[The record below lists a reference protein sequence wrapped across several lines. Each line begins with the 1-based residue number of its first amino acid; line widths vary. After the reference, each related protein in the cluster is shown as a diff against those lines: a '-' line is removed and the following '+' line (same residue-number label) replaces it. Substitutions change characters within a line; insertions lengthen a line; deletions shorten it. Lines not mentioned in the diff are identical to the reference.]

1 MTVTIPAPVPRPQ
14 INDLEETGI
23 MKIFLH
29 GVGRKDVIPFWA
41 GEGDVATPD
50 FICDAVNRSLAAGET
65 MYSHSRGIPEMREA
79 LAAYMTRT
87 FGVPV
92 GEERISLT
100 TSGMVAIVVA
110 VQMAAGPGD
119 EVVVLGPVWPNIY
132 SVVEVA
138 GASVRHAGLTQDADG
153 WRLDLDHLFAQVTA
167 RTTAIF
173 VNSPGNPT
181 GWVITPEQQRRLL
194 AFARERGIWLIVDEV
209 YHNLVFDR
217 DVAPSFLQVADPEDR
232 LLVVN
237 SFSKSWLMTGWRL
250 GWLTHPASL
259 ADVST
264 KLIQVITS
272 CCPVF
277 LQRGAI
283 AALEQ
288 GDPVIADLRARCRQ
302 GRDIVMDRLASWPRA
317 RAHSPAGAFYAFF
330 EVDGVTDSLATCR
343 EILDR
348 CQVGLAPGIAFG
360 PQGEGYLRLCFASRP
375 ETLRAGLDRLEGY
388 LGGGSRQL

>member
-138 GASVRHAGLTQDADG
+138 GASVRHRQ
-153 WRLDLDHLFAQVTA
+153 
-167 RTTAIF
+167 RTC
-173 VNSPGNPT
+173 
-181 GWVITPEQQRRLL
+181 
-194 AFARERGIWLIVDEV
+194 
-209 YHNLVFDR
+209 
-217 DVAPSFLQVADPEDR
+217 
-232 LLVVN
+232 
-237 SFSKSWLMTGWRL
+237 L
-250 GWLTHPASL
+250 G
-259 ADVST
+259 
-264 KLIQVITS
+264 
-272 CCPVF
+272 
-277 LQRGAI
+277 
-283 AALEQ
+283 
-288 GDPVIADLRARCRQ
+288 
-302 GRDIVMDRLASWPRA
+302 
-317 RAHSPAGAFYAFF
+317 
-330 EVDGVTDSLATCR
+330 
-343 EILDR
+343 
-348 CQVGLAPGIAFG
+348 
-360 PQGEGYLRLCFASRP
+360 
-375 ETLRAGLDRLEGY
+375 
-388 LGGGSRQL
+388 

>member
-181 GWVITPEQQRRLL
+181 GWVVTPEQQRRLL

-302 GRDIVMDRLASWPRA
+302 GRAIVMDRLASWPRV
-317 RAHSPAGAFYAFF
+317 RAHAPAGAVYAFF

>member
-119 EVVVLGPVWPNIY
+119 EVVVLGPVWPNIF

-138 GASVRHAGLTQDADG
+138 GARVCHAGLTQNADG

-181 GWVITPEQQRRLL
+181 GWVITSEQQRRLL

-272 CCPVF
+272 CSPVF

-288 GDPVIADLRARCRQ
+288 GDPVIANLRARCRQ
-302 GRDIVMDRLASWPRA
+302 GLDIVMGRLASWPRI

-330 EVDGVTDSLATCR
+330 EVEGMTDSLATCQ
-343 EILDR
+343 EILDQ

-375 ETLRAGLDRLEGY
+375 ETLHAGLDRLEGY
-388 LGGGSRQL
+388 LGGSSRQL

>member
-272 CCPVF
+272 CCRCF
-277 LQRGAI
+277 CN
-283 AALEQ
+283 AA
-288 GDPVIADLRARCRQ
+288 P
-302 GRDIVMDRLASWPRA
+302 
-317 RAHSPAGAFYAFF
+317 SPPWNK
-330 EVDGVTDSLATCR
+330 VTR
-343 EILDR
+343 
-348 CQVGLAPGIAFG
+348 
-360 PQGEGYLRLCFASRP
+360 
-375 ETLRAGLDRLEGY
+375 
-388 LGGGSRQL
+388 

>member
-272 CCPVF
+272 C
-277 LQRGAI
+277 
-283 AALEQ
+283 
-288 GDPVIADLRARCRQ
+288 
-302 GRDIVMDRLASWPRA
+302 
-317 RAHSPAGAFYAFF
+317 
-330 EVDGVTDSLATCR
+330 
-343 EILDR
+343 
-348 CQVGLAPGIAFG
+348 
-360 PQGEGYLRLCFASRP
+360 
-375 ETLRAGLDRLEGY
+375 
-388 LGGGSRQL
+388 

>member
-302 GRDIVMDRLASWPRA
+302 GRDIVMDRLASWPRV
-317 RAHSPAGAFYAFF
+317 RAHAPAGAVYAFF
-330 EVDGVTDSLATCR
+330 EVDGVTDSVATSR

>member
-302 GRDIVMDRLASWPRA
+302 GRDIVMDRLASWPRV
-317 RAHSPAGAFYAFF
+317 RAHAPAGAFYAFF
-330 EVDGVTDSLATCR
+330 EVEGMTDSLATCR
-343 EILDR
+343 KILDQR
-348 CQVGLAPGIAFG
+348 QVGLAPGIAFG